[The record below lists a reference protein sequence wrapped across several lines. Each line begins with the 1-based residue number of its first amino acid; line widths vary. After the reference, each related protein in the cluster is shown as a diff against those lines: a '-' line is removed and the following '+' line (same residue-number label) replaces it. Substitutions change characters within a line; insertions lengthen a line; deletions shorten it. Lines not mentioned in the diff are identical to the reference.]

1 MPRMVRNKAIMTLS
15 GDSEMRLKMKK
26 SVLTYTGGN
35 DPRLAQAWI
44 ENLIKEMNLN
54 FHPDT
59 RAEEYINRTTL
70 KPTFSKAEA
79 KKLNHSINELFR
91 LFGDDV
97 YRISLLAIGLEA

>member
-26 SVLTYTGGN
+26 RVLTYTGGN

-44 ENLIKEMNLN
+44 DSLIKEMNLN